1 MNMAKP
7 NFIDTII
14 NFFASLCC
22 PTFGCT
28 QEELDAMMIKKGYR
42 KGYDGSWIM
51 PEDIDP
57 ENDTRP

>member
-28 QEELDAMMIKKGYR
+28 QEELDAMMIKNGYR

-57 ENDTRP
+57 ETDTRA

>member
-1 MNMAKP
+1 MNMAKL

-28 QEELDAMMIKKGYR
+28 QEELDAMMIKSGYR
-42 KGYDGSWIM
+42 RGYCGTYIM
-51 PEDIDP
+51 PDDIILD
-57 ENDTRP
+57 EEFRA